1 MGLSGRKEKQRI
13 AADPRNLGW
22 AGDAARFGSTYLSKF
37 GWDPSKGLGATG
49 EGRISHLKVAQKLD
63 MLGIGAAQQNDVN
76 GIAWK
81 QNKDFE
87 ALLRR
92 LNESTGDEAK
102 GSVETVETLEIK
114 VEEDEYEVAGQ
125 EEKGIKK
132 RKKGQGGEHEEAE
145 EGTVEG
151 SKKDKK
157 RRKKDKDNGV
167 DGENAERS
175 GKKEKKRRKDKA
187 GSDDIEVDAETPA
200 NDALDDDRPPS
211 EPSTSTSVTPAPPTM
226 TARRP
231 AMRHRAHRARA
242 IASKSIA
249 SKSSAAIAEIL
260 GISPSASPSVSAS
273 VVQTPRAGSP
283 ELTLEKLQTS
293 TKSVSDYF
301 KEKLLLKSTGST
313 PGPSALRVES
323 TLKVE
328 VDSWDETPRLGLGSS
343 AFTASMTTEVVKTES
358 NPGLGMSTF
367 SRHLSSM
374 FASATSSSEALQEE
388 SKATLVEEPESLP
401 QESDGESTTKKS
413 KSKKKRKGKEREVE
427 NAPPVDEEVGSEPVT
442 ETRSTETT
450 EKEKK
455 RKKERT
461 ADGAEASAET
471 DSKSKS
477 KEERRRKKA
486 EKSRETSSLEH

>member
-92 LNESTGDEAK
+92 LNESTGEEAK
-102 GSVETVETLEIK
+102 GSVETVEMLEVK
-114 VEEDEYEVAGQ
+114 VEEDDYEIAGQ
-125 EEKGIKK
+125 AEKGRKK
-132 RKKGQGGEHEEAE
+132 RKKGQDGEREESV
-145 EGTVEG
+145 EGAVEG

-157 RRKKDKDNGV
+157 RRKKDRDGGADGEDV
-167 DGENAERS
+167 DGN
-175 GKKEKKRRKDKA
+175 KEKKRRKKDKA
-187 GSDDIEVDAETPA
+187 RGSDIELVAGTHA
-200 NDALDDDRPPS
+200 NDIPDDDQLLS
-211 EPSTSTSVTPAPPTM
+211 EPSSSTSVMPTP

-260 GISPSASPSVSAS
+260 GISPSASPSVTAS

-283 ELTLEKLQTS
+283 EVTLEKLQTS

-313 PGPSALRVES
+313 SGPSALRVES

-343 AFTASMTTEVVKTES
+343 SFAASMTTEVVKTES
-358 NPGLGMSTF
+358 NPGIGMSAF

-374 FASATSSSEALQEE
+374 FASATLSSEVPQQEE
-388 SKATLVEEPESLP
+388 SEAKLVEEPEPLP
-401 QESDGESTTKKS
+401 QESDPESTTKKS
-413 KSKKKRKGKEREVE
+413 KSKKKRKGKEREAEDVSL
-427 NAPPVDEEVGSEPVT
+427 VDEEVNGEPVT
-442 ETRSTETT
+442 ETLPAETK
-450 EKEKK
+450 EKEEKKKKK
-455 RKKERT
+455 RSQ
-461 ADGAEASAET
+461 DSAEASLENE
-471 DSKSKS
+471 SKSES

-486 EKSRETSSLEH
+486 EKSRETSSLEY